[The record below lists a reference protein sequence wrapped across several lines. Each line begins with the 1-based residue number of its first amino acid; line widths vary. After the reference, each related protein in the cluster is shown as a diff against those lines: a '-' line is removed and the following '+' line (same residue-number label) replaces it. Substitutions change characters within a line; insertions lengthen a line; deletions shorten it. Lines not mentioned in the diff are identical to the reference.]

1 MSSRLWM
8 ASLVVCGL
16 FVAEDPGVIAVRAG
30 LDGSPNARIMID
42 LALATAMVGYN
53 FAASRFV
60 VSIASAPR
68 ILDAMSA
75 VDQQRGER
83 IDRTRQPILRFVRR
97 VVSRLNPFD
106 LIKVI
111 GERVGRSLE
120 RATSSARHRR
130 FHRVASGLEDLSV
143 VNLLGVP
150 GAGLALASGGHS
162 MTRGHSLRQS
172 VLFVASWFVGI
183 RCIEWFLDQARRLP
197 ALGTALTALFGAIGT
212 VFATLTDV
220 RRPIGAIFV
229 AAVTLA
235 IVRYSVRVERTA
247 RLLVAAD
254 RQLEVGSQG

>member
-1 MSSRLWM
+1 M

-75 VDQQRGER
+75 VDRQRGER

-172 VLFVASWFVGI
+172 LLFVASWFVGI

-254 RQLEVGSQG
+254 RQMEVGSQG